1 MQPTTEIDAREFGI
15 HMRQGGW
22 RLGLLVAR
30 NVEKKSTAHRPHVT
44 NRDKNDKV
52 SAREFSEVAGVDRNK
67 VLRYLKAWNIAA
79 EDGFVPP
86 SSELSP
92 GEEVDLNVDKLPEWT
107 TYLRQTLPQPQRQP
121 VSHTVGDWEAGESI
135 TKKKAAIV
143 DSYPTVPELLTVVE
157 SEIEAL
163 MGWRYVLNKAD
174 LRRFKKVLIEALEEV
189 ENYDPEARKK
199 APHPVL
205 GEV

>member
-1 MQPTTEIDAREFGI
+1 MDAREFGI
-15 HMRQGGW
+15 HTKQGGW

-30 NVEKKSTAHRPHVT
+30 NVEKDSRKTVSHE
-44 NRDKNDKV
+44 KV
-52 SAREFSEVAGVDRNK
+52 SAAEFARTADTSAK
-67 VLRYLKAWNIAA
+67 TVLQYLKAWNKAA
-79 EDGFVPP
+79 KDGHVP
-86 SSELSP
+86 SSLELSP
-92 GEEVDLNVDKLPEWT
+92 GEEVDLDVDQLPDW
-107 TYLRQTLPQPQRQP
+107 
-121 VSHTVGDWEAGESI
+121 SHYYMSYEREQIIKQSREALKRDTVGDWEAGESI

-143 DSYPTVPELLTVVE
+143 DSYPTVPELLSIVE

-174 LRRFKKVLIEALEEV
+174 LKRFKQVLIEALEEV